1 MSSNLSLKIRSLIEE
16 KNLSVQGLEKKS
28 GLKLNAVRN
37 ILIGHSKK
45 PSAETLL
52 AISRALGCSIG
63 ELLDEEISQKHSK
76 NVLQEFDFK
85 NVDLFEKVTLYL
97 IDFYRNNDIVIE
109 NIKFHEDLLHVYKY
123 LEENNKSVF
132 DERFCKWYLMRDLD

>member
-1 MSSNLSLKIRSLIEE
+1 MNSNLAHKIKDLIEE
-16 KNLSVQGLEKKS
+16 NHLSIQGLEKKS
-28 GLKLNAVRN
+28 GLKIGAVRN
-37 ILIGHSKK
+37 ILTGHSKK
-45 PSAETLL
+45 PSAEILL
-52 AISRALGCSIG
+52 AISKVLGCSIG

-85 NVDLFEKVTLYL
+85 NVDLFEKVALYL
-97 IDFYRNNDIVIE
+97 IDFCRNNDIVIE

-132 DERFCKWYLMRDLD
+132 DERFCKWYMMRDMD